1 MQRPIDRLTGGEV
14 PHGLKTSAGVT
25 WRILVLLAALAVV
38 LMAVG
43 QITPVVIAV
52 FFALVITALA
62 EPVVRRVKRVMPDAL
77 AVVLTLLVMGA
88 VVFVVFGVVVRAI
101 ISELPAMVEQLQQGF
116 TEIAQ
121 WLETGPLQVDAQT
134 IADIPTS
141 ISTWFA
147 GQAGL
152 IASFALSEVSSIFT
166 LITAASVFFFSVFFF
181 LHSPHRLWSWLVG
194 WAPERGRD
202 IVSHCGGV
210 AWTSMVGY
218 VRGIILIA
226 MADAIFVFIGLKIL
240 GIPLAPVLAV
250 VVFFGALIPIIGA
263 PIATMLA
270 AVVALAMEG
279 PVKALLVVLLTI
291 LVGSFDG
298 DVLQPLIMG
307 KAVSLHPLAIV
318 VVLAIGTISGGLLGA
333 LVCVP
338 LAATI
343 YAIAKYL
350 TGRMPAESAESAESD
365 ANHPA
370 EPATA

>member
-1 MQRPIDRLTGGEV
+1 MQRPIDQLTGGDV
-14 PHGLKTSAGVT
+14 PHGLKTSAGIT
-25 WRILVLLAALAVV
+25 WRVLVLLAALAVV
-38 LMAVG
+38 LMGVG
-43 QITPVVIAV
+43 QVTPVVIAL

-62 EPVVRRVKRVMPDAL
+62 EPVVRRVRRFMPDAL
-77 AVVLTLLVMGA
+77 AVVLTLLLMGA

-101 ISELPAMVEQLQQGF
+101 ISELPSMVAQLQQGF
-116 TEIAQ
+116 DEIAR
-121 WLETGPLQVDAQT
+121 WLETGPLKVDAQT

-141 ISTWFA
+141 ISTWFT
-147 GQAGL
+147 GQAGD
-152 IASFALSEVSSIFT
+152 IASFALGEVSSVFT
-166 LITAASVFFFSVFFF
+166 LITAASVFFFAVFFF
-181 LHSPHRLWSWLVG
+181 LHSPQRLWSWVVG
-194 WAPERGRD
+194 WVPDRGRD

-210 AWTSMVGY
+210 AWTSMAGY

-226 MADAIFVFIGLKIL
+226 MADAIFVFLGLIIL

-350 TGRMPAESAESAESD
+350 TGRMPPVPD
-365 ANHPA
+365 APEANLPA
-370 EPATA
+370 VPATA